1 MEAAHVFVPE
11 LVLGGLEFTIKIIF
25 WWCLKR
31 YFSLILIW
39 CDYLVSSILVIWNY
53 FSNFFLST
61 FLPTNF
67 YLNLPHVVILVWLS
81 NANTTCEWCRAGDC
95 FSATF
100 ISSAQSQT
108 VKLKSGPSP
117 WDARYLPQVLER
129 KTARSRSKHVLQQNF
144 CNKIFGSNFKASKL
158 WAVS

>member
-53 FSNFFLST
+53 FSNFFFST
-61 FLPTNF
+61 FLQTNF

-108 VKLKSGPSP
+108 VRLKSGPSP
-117 WDARYLPQVLER
+117 WDARYLPQVLE
-129 KTARSRSKHVLQQNF
+129 KNQSGPDLNMCCSKIFATKFLQQNF
-144 CNKIFGSNFKASKL
+144 
-158 WAVS
+158 WQ